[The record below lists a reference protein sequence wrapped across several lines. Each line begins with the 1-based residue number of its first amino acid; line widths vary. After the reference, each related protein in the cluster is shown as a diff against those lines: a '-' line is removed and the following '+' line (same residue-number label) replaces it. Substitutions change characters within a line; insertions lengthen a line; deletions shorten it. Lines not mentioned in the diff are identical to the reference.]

1 MPRWLARP
9 VTLSGVSHLFPRR
22 VPVTS
27 ALTGLV
33 LTASAVL
40 AGCSGDEEEPSGG
53 GDEESSEVE
62 EAREPAVSPLTGLRI
77 KGKAPDHP
85 VLVTKVDNTGSSSP
99 QAGLGSADM
108 VVEELVEGGM
118 TRLAAFYWSEIPAKV
133 GPVRS
138 MRASDIGIVSPA
150 EASVVTSGA
159 APVTIKRIQGAGIP
173 FFGEGSRGVYRDSA
187 RSAPYNL
194 FVDLAETVKATK
206 EAKAP
211 GPYFDFG
218 TSKDLPKGKP
228 ATSISA
234 DFGGRVS
241 EWSFAQGEYTN
252 TNSYAAEGDRFV
264 PQTLLVLRVK
274 IGDAGYA
281 DPGGN
286 FVPET
291 KFEGTG
297 PAMLFHGGRVVT
309 GTWQKKGL
317 EGHLTL
323 KAGGRELTVPAG
335 RTWVELVP
343 AGDGGVSFD
352 K

>member
-1 MPRWLARP
+1 MNR
-9 VTLSGVSHLFPRR
+9 PRR
-22 VPVTS
+22 LSRALAATALAAS
-27 ALTGLV
+27 AL
-33 LTASAVL
+33 L
-40 AGCSGDEEEPSGG
+40 AGCG
-53 GDEESSEVE
+53 GDEEPSSDEPGDESSEAQ
-62 EAREPAVSPLTGLRI
+62 EAKEPALSPLTGLEV
-77 KGKAPDHP
+77 KGKGPDHP
-85 VLVTKVDNTGSSSP
+85 IMVTKVDNTSSAAP

-108 VVEELVEGGM
+108 VVEELVEGGT
-118 TRLAAFYWSEIPAKV
+118 TRLAVFHWSSVPDKV

-150 EASVVTSGA
+150 EATVVTSGA
-159 APVTIKRIQGAGIP
+159 APVTIKRVQDAGIP
-173 FFGEGSRGVYRDSA
+173 FFGEGSRGVYRDDA

-194 FVDLAETVKATK
+194 FVDLAELVKATK
-206 EAKAP
+206 GPRKAD
-211 GPYFDFG
+211 PYFDFG

-228 ATSISA
+228 ATRVSA

-241 EWSFAQGEYTN
+241 EWSYAKGGYTN
-252 TNSYAAEGDRFV
+252 TNSYAGEGDRFV
-264 PQTLLVLRVK
+264 PETLLALRVQ

-297 PAMLFHGGRVVT
+297 QALLFHGGRVVT

-335 RTWVELVP
+335 KTWIELVP
-343 AGDGGVSFD
+343 AGDGGVSYGR
-352 K
+352 